1 MLRLGRSVLGLLFPH
16 INIVP
21 ETHVA
26 QGATA
31 GVGGVVVS
39 PVVLVPGDELL
50 QTALHDAGD
59 PVSLADIAHEFDR
72 NCLGSPDQGEDQDQ
86 EEPHFHVVPFTPPS
100 PPLTL
105 RLLSGQ
111 FDLSVH
117 TTVMYRS

>member
-21 ETHVA
+21 ETDVA
-26 QGATA
+26 PGATDGVA
-31 GVGGVVVS
+31 GVVS

-72 NCLGSPDQGEDQDQ
+72 NCLGLPDQGEDQDQ

-117 TTVMYRS
+117 SVMYRS

>member
-26 QGATA
+26 QGVTDGA
-31 GVGGVVVS
+31 VGGVVS

-72 NCLGSPDQGEDQDQ
+72 NCLGLPDQGEDQDQ

-117 TTVMYRS
+117 SVMYRS

>member
-31 GVGGVVVS
+31 GVAGVVVVS

-50 QTALHDAGD
+50 QAALHDAGH
-59 PVSLADIAHEFDR
+59 PVGLTHVAHE
-72 NCLGSPDQGEDQDQ
+72 
-86 EEPHFHVVPFTPPS
+86 PHGAAGH
-100 PPLTL
+100 LA
-105 RLLSGQ
+105 
-111 FDLSVH
+111 H
-117 TTVMYRS
+117 